1 MSSLET
7 VPNEFFIVVSQWDRD
22 TRAID
27 PCDPPKGPLV
37 HESLCMTEREAR
49 DRCVRLGDAYGW
61 TAVVRVNPYL
71 PAFLE
76 QSRQRTVNQCNAEH
90 SLKGQ

>member
-1 MSSLET
+1 MSRLET
-7 VPNEFFIVVSQWDRD
+7 VPNEFWIVVSQWDRD

-27 PCDPPKGPLV
+27 PSNPPAGPLV
-37 HESLCMTEREAR
+37 HESYCFTEEEAR
-49 DRCVRLGDAYGW
+49 NRAAALGDRYGW

-76 QSRQRTVNQCNAEH
+76 ASRLRSCETPA
-90 SLKGQ
+90 